1 MNRRALLSS
10 STVLAASAALAA
22 CGFQLR
28 QPPKMAFST
37 VSLSGFAGNS
47 PMATELAR
55 ALEDSGVSVIDA
67 ALPAAAAASAASGA
81 AQGWLGSHITLQALN
96 DKSNQVAVSTTAYSQ
111 VRDLSIRTFFKF
123 QVLRG
128 DGSVLIPPTE
138 LNLARDIAYN
148 EKDALAKQQE
158 AASLHRAMQ
167 TDIVAQILRRLSTI
181 RAGQLSAPVSAP
193 AGMRP

>member
-10 STVLAASAALAA
+10 SAAMAASAVLAA

-37 VSLSGFAGNS
+37 VALTGFAGNS
-47 PMATELAR
+47 PMAIELAR

-67 ALPAAAAASAASGA
+67 AVPAAAAASAASGA
-81 AQGWLGSHITLQALN
+81 AAPAWLASHITLQALN
-96 DKSNQVAVSTTAYSQ
+96 DKSDEAAVSTTAYSQ

-167 TDIVAQILRRLSTI
+167 TDIVAQTLRRLSTI
-181 RAGQLSAPVSAP
+181 RAGQLTAPQAAQP
-193 AGMRP
+193 

>member
-1 MNRRALLSS
+1 MNRRALITSS
-10 STVLAASAALAA
+10 AAVVASAALAA

-67 ALPAAAAASAASGA
+67 AVPAAAAASAASGA
-81 AQGWLGSHITLQALN
+81 AIPNWLASHITLQALN
-96 DKSNQVAVSTTAYSQ
+96 DKSDEAAVSTTAYSQ

-167 TDIVAQILRRLSTI
+167 TDIVAQTLRRLSTI
-181 RAGQLSAPVSAP
+181 RPGQLAAPSAT
-193 AGMRP
+193 RP

>member
-1 MNRRALLSS
+1 MNRRALITSS
-10 STVLAASAALAA
+10 AAVVASAALAA

-67 ALPAAAAASAASGA
+67 AVPAAAAASAASGA
-81 AQGWLGSHITLQALN
+81 AIPGWLASHITLQALN
-96 DKSNQVAVSTTAYSQ
+96 DKSDEAAVSTTAYSQ

-181 RAGQLSAPVSAP
+181 RAGQLTAPVTA
-193 AGMRP
+193 RP